1 MNFAVICKGSQII
14 KILKFFIFISLAAIF
29 YIFYFTDVLN
39 KFAERDTTLIY
50 TQETIEENE
59 RDSPFITFCMTP
71 RAKNSILDGY
81 NLSRGVLNEPN
92 SVDKQILTKRW
103 RLCSGKPH
111 SNLIEIFI
119 FPSICGFMWM
129 NVGGKNLQ
137 AK

>member
-59 RDSPFITFCMTP
+59 RDSPFITFCIP
-71 RAKNSILDGY
+71 EVSWFGHYIREWKDFP
-81 NLSRGVLNEPN
+81 VLLEAW
-92 SVDKQILTKRW
+92 KQFF
-103 RLCSGKPH
+103 G
-111 SNLIEIFI
+111 IEVTF
-119 FPSICGFMWM
+119 
-129 NVGGKNLQ
+129 L
-137 AK
+137 